1 MASKLGDMLVIEG
14 LITPEELEEALRYQV
29 IYGGKLGTN
38 LIEMGLVE
46 EGDIC
51 LALSRKLGVPYVD
64 TEQLMSLPPG
74 TLKLIPQELVEKYR
88 VIPMRLEKN
97 KLSLV
102 MLNPSDLAAIDD
114 IAFRTGFVIR
124 PLIAPEVRMV
134 MALEKY
140 YGVPRELRY
149 IQAINAINEPRPKR
163 KKEKPKSNTP
173 DPRMAELADLDM
185 SEIDDVLDLS
195 EAELIEEEV
204 LDAEVLD
211 HHSLEHTY
219 DQLAETSDRD
229 QIATVLLQYLGQEY
243 KSCALYMVKGREA
256 SGWMAVHD
264 GVYNDEFPLFQFSLD
279 HPSVMRMIEESRSFF
294 LGPIPDTPQDQ
305 NWLKPI
311 GGEVGQPA
319 ILVPIMMLGRVVAI
333 LFAQGRDD
341 LADHLSELQVLGSKA
356 AMAFDI
362 LILKSKIRMG

>member
-38 LIEMGLVE
+38 LIEMGLVD

-64 TEQLMSLPPG
+64 SEQLMSLPPG

-88 VIPMRLEKN
+88 AIPLRLDKN

-102 MLNPSDLAAIDD
+102 MLNPDDLAAIDD

-124 PLIAPEVRMV
+124 PLVAPEVRMV

-140 YGVPRELRY
+140 YGVQRELRY
-149 IQAINAINEPRPKR
+149 IQAINAINEPRAKKKQAPK
-163 KKEKPKSNTP
+163 KPHAP
-173 DPRMAELADLDM
+173 DPRMAELADLDL
-185 SEIDDVLDLS
+185 SEIDDVLELS
-195 EAELIEEEV
+195 EVELIEEEV
-204 LDAEVLD
+204 LDAEVINSY
-211 HHSLEHTY
+211 SLEQTF
-219 DQLAETSDRD
+219 DQLAEANNRD
-229 QIATVLLQYLGQEY
+229 QIAEILIQYLGQEY
-243 KSCALYMVKGREA
+243 ASCALFMVKGRIA
-256 SGWMAVHD
+256 SGWAAVHQD
-264 GVYNDEFPLFQFSLD
+264 VYNDEFPLFQFSLD
-279 HPSVMRMIEESRSFF
+279 HPSVISMIEENRSFF
-294 LGPIPDTPQDQ
+294 LGPIPDTPQNC
-305 NWLKPI
+305 NWLKPVK
-311 GGEVGQPA
+311 GEVGKPA

-341 LADHLSELQVLGSKA
+341 LANHLSELQVLGSKA